1 MKMIKNIGLISLG
14 AAGVILY
21 QKYNPM
27 MMEALKDKI
36 ICACEEV
43 EDML

>member
-1 MKMIKNIGLISLG
+1 MIKDIGLISLG
-14 AAGVILY
+14 MASVLLY

-27 MMEALKDKI
+27 MMEMVKEKI
-36 ICACEEV
+36 MCACEEV